1 MLPLASRYPRRR
13 LDRGVADSDYDGAV
27 EHVGERRAGELRALV
42 GVEDVGLPIAPEHL
56 DYRWIWCL
64 LCYAESV
71 IRTVRL
77 RNAADHSILPN

>member
-1 MLPLASRYPRRR
+1 
-13 LDRGVADSDYDGAV
+13 
-27 EHVGERRAGELRALV
+27 
-42 GVEDVGLPIAPEHL
+42 
-56 DYRWIWCL
+56 L